1 VHRKISILLA
11 GALWSAVLLAGS
23 PAAGLFSLVFGFSGP
38 LIDESVPPGSGVGA
52 EPAKEEITLA
62 REDHWLV
69 IKAPHVPGKEIRINY
84 LEAYCRAGST
94 DADWVKHT
102 MVGHKTETL
111 SAEAKQIKL
120 RCKVNDGLV
129 VEHDIHAVADG
140 VTFDLTV
147 TNPTTRKNE
156 AEWAQPCIRLGDFA
170 GAEKDD
176 GTGPDI
182 KLSRAF
188 IFLNGKLTTMPTQP
202 WATQARY
209 TPGQCWCPKDVPR
222 TDVNPRPLSTLV
234 PDNGLIGCFSRDGK
248 WLFAVVFEPTQELFQ
263 GVAQCLHNDFR
274 IGQVPPG
281 QSRKIRGRIWIIP
294 ANGPKLEALHKEWL
308 AATK

>member
-1 VHRKISILLA
+1 MHRKLSFLMA
-11 GALWSAVLLAGS
+11 GALLCAAVVCIVTPLAAVD
-23 PAAGLFSLVFGFSGP
+23 AA
-38 LIDESVPPGSGVGA
+38 A
-52 EPAKEEITLA
+52 PAKDGAKSDAAPAPDITIA
-62 REDHWLV
+62 REDHWLI
-69 IKAPHVPGKEIRINY
+69 IKAPQVPGKEIRINY
-84 LEAYCRAGST
+84 LEAYCRTGST

-102 MVGHKTETL
+102 MVGHKTEVI
-111 SAEAKQIKL
+111 AAPAGGKEIKL
-120 RCKVNDGLV
+120 HCQVKDGLTV
-129 VEHDIHAVADG
+129 DHEIRAVSDG

-147 TNPTTRKNE
+147 KNPTDRANE

-170 GAEKDD
+170 GGERED

-202 WATQARY
+202 WATKARY
-209 TPGQCWCPKDVPR
+209 TPGQAWCPKDVPR

-234 PDNGLIGCFSRDGK
+234 PDNGIIGCFSKDGK
-248 WLFAVVFEPTQELFQ
+248 WIFAVCFDPTQELFQ

-281 QSRKIRGRIWIIP
+281 QTKKIRGRIWIIP
-294 ANGPKLEALHKEWL
+294 NDQAKLVELHRDWL
-308 AATK
+308 KVK

>member
-140 VTFDLTV
+140 VTFDVTV
-147 TNPTTRKNE
+147 ANPTDRKNE

-294 ANGPKLEALHKEWL
+294 ADGPKLEALHKEWL